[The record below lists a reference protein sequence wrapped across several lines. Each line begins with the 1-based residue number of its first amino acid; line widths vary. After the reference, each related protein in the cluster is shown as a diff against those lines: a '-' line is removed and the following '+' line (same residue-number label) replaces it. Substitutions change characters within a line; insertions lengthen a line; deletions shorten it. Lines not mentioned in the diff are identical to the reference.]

1 MSWEKT
7 TIGEHCTVTSSK
19 RFHLSDRTNCG
30 VPFYCSKEIIQKVKN
45 EEIDNCDYISE
56 EFYEAVA
63 QKYGVPQA
71 NDLLV
76 TTRGTIGVP
85 YLYKKSDRFYFADG
99 NLTWMKDFQST
110 LLPQYL
116 YYWFLSYEGQSK
128 IDSIAKGTAQKAVP
142 IAGIKTLELLLPPIE
157 TQRRIA
163 DILSAYDGLI
173 ENNRKQI
180 KLLEEAA
187 QRLYKERF
195 VDLRFPG
202 HEHTKIVDGAPEGWE
217 RKTVAECLIFYSNGG
232 WGKEVPTGKY
242 EYSGKVIRGTDIE
255 EIKCGHFKD
264 IPTRYHTERDV
275 KKRTLH
281 TYDIV
286 FELSNGNIN
295 NIGRSL
301 LINKFILEICGKNT
315 ICASFCKLLRPTNP
329 IVALILY
336 LEIQNMQL
344 SGRMLPY
351 KKNGANGINNFDFEE
366 FLTHSLLI
374 TQNKNLVEP
383 FAGIVSKVN
392 TIQGQLTLL
401 EEARDRLLPK
411 LMSGE
416 VEV

>member
-30 VPFYCSKEIIQKVKN
+30 VPFYCSKEIIQKVKS

-63 QKYGVPQA
+63 QKYGVPQE

-157 TQRRIA
+157 IQCRIA
-163 DILSAYDGLI
+163 DILSAYDELI

-187 QRLYKERF
+187 QRLYQEWF

-202 HEHTKIVDGAPEGWE
+202 HEHTKIVDGVPEGWRIRAVSDFGE
-217 RKTVAECLIFYSNGG
+217 VIAGKTPSTSRLEYYDGNIPFVTIPDMHNTIYPLSTGKRLSEQGANTQKNKFLPPDSVMVSCIATVGLVNIASEWCQTNQQINSVILEDKKDLYFFYFAMKRIKSLLDGVGSNGATMTNVN
-232 WGKEVPTGKY
+232 KTKFE
-242 EYSGKVIRGTDIE
+242 S
-255 EIKCGHFKD
+255 IK
-264 IPTRYHTERDV
+264 
-275 KKRTLH
+275 
-281 TYDIV
+281 
-286 FELSNGNIN
+286 
-295 NIGRSL
+295 
-301 LINKFILEICGKNT
+301 
-315 ICASFCKLLRPTNP
+315 
-329 IVALILY
+329 ILY
-336 LEIQNMQL
+336 PGNYLTNCFFEVSMPIFQKVLVL
-344 SGRMLPY
+344 S
-351 KKNGANGINNFDFEE
+351 KENQ
-366 FLTHSLLI
+366 SL
-374 TQNKNLVEP
+374 Q
-383 FAGIVSKVN
+383 
-392 TIQGQLTLL
+392 Q
-401 EEARDRLLPK
+401 ARDRLIPK